1 MLDSIELN
9 ETTMGIIVAV
19 WMFGGGFIAAC
30 FFDILAGDYWMFNW
44 PIRLYKY
51 FNDKHY
57 NKKYQREKARLIRRD
72 RLRQVYRNFL
82 SFKGN

>member
-9 ETTMGIIVAV
+9 ETTMGIIIAV
-19 WMFGGGFIAAC
+19 WMFVGGFIAAC
-30 FFDILAGDYWMFNW
+30 FFDILVGDYWMFNW

-51 FNDKHY
+51 FSDKHY
-57 NKKYQREKARLIRRD
+57 NKKYQREKARIMRRD
-72 RLRQVYRNFL
+72 RLSQAYRNFL